1 MGMIRHE
8 SLVMSNHDLLRPCE
22 TWLRTGSPRD
32 GRLLVGRG
40 IVPNDTIGEK
50 FVQ

>member
-1 MGMIRHE
+1 MIRRE
-8 SLVMSNHDLLRPCE
+8 SPILVE
-22 TWLRTGSPRD
+22 
-32 GRLLVGRG
+32 RG